1 MNEDKFFSVDVSNDI
16 HILNLHETLE
26 QAKQSCLNGATEA
39 YEFAGDM
46 DDHESYE
53 AYDLPYAVYGVVLG
67 RAKSDI
73 RPLTDE
79 ERESELFG
87 EVEQVIEPPTL
98 LENNGWISIEDKL
111 PPIETDVLG
120 LCDISGMQLILIVS
134 RELADN
140 EWYFLSVNQYG
151 LDDDVIAVT
160 HWQPL
165 PKLPKDNQ

>member
-1 MNEDKFFSVDVSNDI
+1 MNKDKYFSVDVSNDI

-26 QAKQSCLNGATEA
+26 QAKQSCLNGANEA
-39 YEFAGDM
+39 FEFAGDM
-46 DDHESYE
+46 DDFENYESN
-53 AYDLPYAVYGVVLG
+53 DLPCAVYGAVLG
-67 RAKSDI
+67 RAKSVV

-79 ERESELFG
+79 ERESGLFG
-87 EVEQVIEPPTL
+87 EAEQVIEPPTL
-98 LENNGWISIEDKL
+98 VENNGWISIEDKL
-111 PPIETDVLG
+111 PTLETDVLG

-151 LDDDVIAVT
+151 LDDDVIEVT

-165 PKLPKDNQ
+165 PKPPKEN

>member
-1 MNEDKFFSVDVSNDI
+1 
-16 HILNLHETLE
+16 
-26 QAKQSCLNGATEA
+26 QSCLNGAAEA
-39 YEFAGDM
+39 YEFASEM
-46 DDHESYE
+46 DDCENYE
-53 AYDLPYAVYGVVLG
+53 ANDLPYAVYGVVLG

-73 RPLTDE
+73 RPLTSE
-79 ERESELFG
+79 EKESGYFEEVDNFIEQPEL
-87 EVEQVIEPPTL
+87 VET
-98 LENNGWISIEDKL
+98 NGWISVKDKL

>member
-1 MNEDKFFSVDVSNDI
+1 MNEEKYFSVDVSDETHVI
-16 HILNLHETLE
+16 RLHETLE
-26 QAKQSCLNGATEA
+26 QAKQNCLNGANEA

-46 DDHESYE
+46 DDFESYE

-87 EVEQVIEPPTL
+87 EAEQVIEPPTL
-98 LENNGWISIEDKL
+98 LENNGWISVKDRL
-111 PPIETDVLG
+111 PEIRKEVLITNNFIMIAQFNG
-120 LCDISGMQLILIVS
+120 ESWFKSGGILGIQPV
-134 RELADN
+134 
-140 EWYFLSVNQYG
+140 YG
-151 LDDDVIAVT
+151 VT

>member
-1 MNEDKFFSVDVSNDI
+1 
-16 HILNLHETLE
+16 
-26 QAKQSCLNGATEA
+26 
-39 YEFAGDM
+39 
-46 DDHESYE
+46 E

-79 ERESELFG
+79 ERASELFG
-87 EVEQVIEPPTL
+87 EAEQVIEPPTL

-165 PKLPKDNQ
+165 PEPPKEEK

>member
-53 AYDLPYAVYGVVLG
+53 SYEAYDLPYAVYGVVLG

-98 LENNGWISIEDKL
+98 VENNGWISIEDKL
-111 PPIETDVLG
+111 PAI
-120 LCDISGMQLILIVS
+120 
-134 RELADN
+134 
-140 EWYFLSVNQYG
+140 
-151 LDDDVIAVT
+151 
-160 HWQPL
+160 
-165 PKLPKDNQ
+165 

>member
-1 MNEDKFFSVDVSNDI
+1 MNEDKYFSVDVSNDI

-39 YEFAGDM
+39 YEFADDM

-98 LENNGWISIEDKL
+98 VENNGWISIEDKL

-120 LCDISGMQLILIVS
+120 LCDILGRQLILIVS

-140 EWYFLSVNQYG
+140 EWYFLGVNQYG
-151 LDDDVIAVT
+151 LDDNDVIEVT

-165 PKLPKDNQ
+165 PKPPQE